1 MTTNGL
7 IALVALIVG
16 LAGAAGYAM
25 LAPGRTAPWMG
36 KLEPM
41 RERFG
46 RGPGTALHVAAYVGL
61 PLVVAAVLAL
71 AGD

>member
-1 MTTNGL
+1 MTANDL

-16 LAGAAGYAM
+16 LAGAAGYA
-25 LAPGRTAPWMG
+25 LRAVGRPAPWMG

-46 RGPGTALHVAAYVGL
+46 RGPGTALHFTAYVVL

-71 AGD
+71 AAG